1 MLIDLLDFHS
11 RKYNSKFVLG
21 YFNLEPSKLMMLRFL
36 RSHIF
41 MYRLNIKNRK
51 YYFQNTSSQETGLRN
66 YYHLIM
72 KSQKTN
78 IKRLFQILFGI
89 IQK

>member
-1 MLIDLLDFHS
+1 
-11 RKYNSKFVLG
+11 
-21 YFNLEPSKLMMLRFL
+21 
-36 RSHIF
+36 

-78 IKRLFQILFGI
+78 IKRLFQILFEI